1 VPNGSTKPRTKPNGW
16 GTAPSAT
23 WYDLR
28 QLAFALVLFELV
40 IAALAIG
47 TRAFFGV
54 GVALWVGIGIGA
66 LVLAAFVLVSLF
78 GALSHTIAN
87 FMARRGRRGG

>member
-1 VPNGSTKPRTKPNGW
+1 MPNDSTKPRANPNQW
-16 GTAPSAT
+16 GTQPSAT

-28 QLAFALVLFELV
+28 QLAYALVLFELV

-54 GVALWVGIGIGA
+54 GIALWVGVGIGA

-78 GALSHTIAN
+78 GVLSHTIAR
-87 FMARRGRRGG
+87 FMARRTRRGD